1 MRIVSLLLYR
11 LHACYILETL
21 NSKYIS
27 RNEPIWRIWVFNPF
41 KVAQP
46 PHPTQIPPWLKS
58 WMTSKLFK
66 LRPPNWHW
74 RNRDKWLQ
82 TAMLFFFKILIF
94 PIINVRWKIVP
105 IPIIPALMLEM
116 MSIIACNFGLF
127 CRGG

>member
-21 NSKYIS
+21 NSKYIC
-27 RNEPIWRIWVFNPF
+27 RNEPIWRIWVFNPL
-41 KVAQP
+41 KVAP
-46 PHPTQIPPWLKS
+46 PPPQIPPWLKS

-74 RNRDKWLQ
+74 RDCFKWLQ

-116 MSIIACNFGLF
+116 MSIIVCNFGLF